1 MTNSAPL
8 SRRAEAARELLLRRG
23 IRSSLTEWSRL
34 NGFEPARHHK
44 LLLDRLEAITR
55 GEIDRLAIFMPPG
68 SAKSTY
74 ASAVFPPW
82 YLAQDPTKMVIAASH
97 TQELAERWGRRVR
110 NLVAEHSPRLG
121 YGVAAD
127 NQAAGRWAT
136 SAGGEYFAA
145 GVGGSVT
152 GRRADLVVIDDPVRS
167 REDAESETVR
177 EKVWDW
183 YRADLVTRLKP
194 GASVVLVQ
202 CMAGDTLV
210 TLEDGTHKELRSI
223 RVGDRVATYEDGRL
237 SASSVVNWANQ
248 GPDKTYAIKTSS
260 GTIVRANARH
270 PFLVVADGST
280 EWKRVA
286 DLRIGDK
293 VLRATGVSGEEFYVP
308 LTAATSRRDAGGF
321 ATVTTTSIFGQADI
335 GLRLSM
341 QSHDTRRESNAG
353 TESTKKNL
361 TGCLQS
367 RADVAP
373 FAASLR
379 VKTSAPIGAESCA
392 LTIAM
397 TPESQEGCY
406 ATTATLQLDTSKIQ
420 QSLSEPQNICDF
432 TTDRIVE
439 IVEAGIEDVF
449 DIQVERTENFI
460 ANGLVSHNT
469 RWHEDDLAGRILETE
484 GDRKDGGAWEVIRLP
499 ALAELLDPLG
509 RAPGEALWP
518 EWEDAEQLE
527 RKRAIVGPRDW
538 MALYQQRPTAE
549 EGTYFK
555 KEWIRHYAATPERMT
570 IYMSGDFAVTE
581 GGGDYTE
588 LAVWGVDQHDNVFAL
603 DWWSGQASSDRWAAE
618 FIRLIAKWKPVTFIG
633 ESGPIRRAMEPLLA
647 RMMRDSRTY
656 TVMEWLSSS
665 TDKASNARPL
675 QAFMANGRFYWPKTE
690 WATRV
695 HDQMLRFPDGKH
707 DDAVDACSL
716 FARHMDKVWG
726 ALPAPE
732 KPKAPD
738 FGAQL
743 RVGDLMA
750 PKRTRGW

>member
-1 MTNSAPL
+1 MQ
-8 SRRAEAARELLLRRG
+8 RRA
-23 IRSSLTEWSRL
+23 IRSSLTEWARL
-34 NGFEPARHHK
+34 AGFEPARHHG
-44 LLLDRLEAITR
+44 LLIRELEAITR
-55 GEIDRLAIFMPPG
+55 GENDRLAIFMPPG

-74 ASAVFPPW
+74 ASRLFPPW
-82 YLAQDPTKMVIAASH
+82 FLAQNPTKSVIAASH
-97 TQELAERWGRRVR
+97 TAELAEKWGRSVR
-110 NLVAEHSPRLG
+110 NLVQEHAQSLG
-121 YGVAAD
+121 FGIAKD

-136 SAGGEYFAA
+136 NKGGEYLAS
-145 GVGGSVT
+145 GVGGAIA
-152 GRRADLVVIDDPVRS
+152 GFRADLGLIDDPVRS
-167 REDAESETVR
+167 REDADSELIR
-177 EKVWDW
+177 ERTWEW
-183 YRADLVTRLKP
+183 YRTDFYTRLKP
-194 GASVVLVQ
+194 GAAIVLVQ

-210 TLEDGTHKELRSI
+210 MLEDGTHKELRSI

-293 VLRATGVSGEEFYVP
+293 VLRATGVSGEEFCVP
-308 LTAATSRRDAGGF
+308 LTAATSRRDAGDF

-469 RWHEDDLAGRILETE
+469 RWHEDDLAGRILASE
-484 GDRKDGGAWEVIRLP
+484 GDKRDGGQWRVISLP
-499 ALAELLDPLG
+499 AIAMERDPLG

-518 EWEDAEQLE
+518 EWEPIDHLE
-527 RKRAIVGPRDW
+527 RKRTVVGPRAW
-538 MALYQQRPTAE
+538 LSLYQQSPTAE
-549 EGTYFK
+549 EGTYFQRD
-555 KEWIRHYAATPERMT
+555 WWRYYDALPRDLN
-570 IYMSGDFAVTE
+570 IYMSGDFAVTDS
-581 GGGDYTE
+581 GGDYTE
-588 LAVWGVDQHDNVFAL
+588 LAVWGVDPTGDLYAL
-603 DWWSGQASSDRWAAE
+603 DWWSGQETADVWCDALLDRVDRW
-618 FIRLIAKWKPVTFIG
+618 KPLRFIG
-633 ESGPIRRAMEPLLA
+633 ETGPIRRAVEPFLDRRMRERRVYTATEWIPTSNGSKEA
-647 RMMRDSRTY
+647 R
-656 TVMEWLSSS
+656 
-665 TDKASNARPL
+665 ARPF
-675 QAFMANGRFYWPKTE
+675 QAMTATGRVFWPRKE
-690 WATRV
+690 WAERV
-695 HDQMLRFPDGKH
+695 LDQCLRFPAGKH
-707 DDAVDACSL
+707 DDAVDTCAL
-716 FARHMDKVWG
+716 IGAYLDKTW
-726 ALPAPE
+726 AATRTPEPKPAVIADRFVAGDFFQP
-732 KPKAPD
+732 PKA
-738 FGAQL
+738 AS
-743 RVGDLMA
+743 
-750 PKRTRGW
+750 W